1 MCDKCYY
8 FSTCT
13 HFLVDLSNCIFF
25 WWSVTYHWIQAFLCV
40 FFKLSVR
47 YSGSCCSFSFH
58 FTDHFQI
65 FRNYCFGQITQLLC
79 HQFCVLVLC
88 CFCMCVRARSW
99 LLLCFTSSFIKFI
112 ELPQYSAGVKAERR
126 FIRGHDLCVTPSQ
139 RYQQALG
146 FSSPGSPAGEAS
158 ASGIR
163 SLISPSCL
171 RFLIEYLL
179 YQPLYGWS
187 HAAVL
192 WLPFLTLTTCLVS
205 AESVTHTQSPSYI
218 STSVFVQLHTS
229 SIWLHLAVL
238 IHGFSDKGN
247 TGRGQ
252 ISPGWRC
259 SFLRE
264 GTARVGL

>member
-1 MCDKCYY
+1 MKC
-8 FSTCT
+8 
-13 HFLVDLSNCIFF
+13 HLSLDTGFF
-25 WWSVTYHWIQAFLCV
+25 VFV
-40 FFKLSVR
+40 FFNCRSDIVEVVAVSRSTLLIVFR
-47 YSGSCCSFSFH
+47 YFVINVLDKSRSFCV
-58 FTDHFQI
+58 I
-65 FRNYCFGQITQLLC
+65 RAL
-79 HQFCVLVLC
+79 QFCFVFV
-88 CFCMCVRARSW
+88 CVCARSW

-112 ELPQYSAGVKAERR
+112 ALPQYSAGVKAERR

-171 RFLIEYLL
+171 RFLIEYLQ